1 MQIDNYFKAKGSY
14 AEFLQ
19 VITVKQRINNKCY
32 NYIYMLNKGVVVM
45 EYKLLVEEDLSKCT
59 ETFIEVFN
67 DAPWNDKWTFSQA
80 KKYLLDFY
88 QTPGFLGVLAIEND
102 EILGCILG
110 VNRVWWS
117 GDEFFINE
125 MYVKQQQ
132 QNKGIGRALLNHLI
146 KELDNN
152 KINNIV
158 LLTDRGI
165 PAEEFYK
172 KNGFEEIER
181 IIFLH
186 KNIKQSLSR

>member
-1 MQIDNYFKAKGSY
+1 MEFK
-14 AEFLQ
+14 
-19 VITVKQRINNKCY
+19 R
-32 NYIYMLNKGVVVM
+32 
-45 EYKLLVEEDLSKCT
+45 LVEGDLNKCT

-67 DAPWNDKWTFSQA
+67 HEPWNDEWIFTKA

-88 QTPGFLGVLAIEND
+88 QTPGFLGVLAVEND
-102 EILGCILG
+102 EILGFIFG
-110 VNRVWWS
+110 VHRVWWS

-125 MYVKQQQ
+125 MCVKIQQ

-146 KELDNN
+146 KELNHS
-152 KINNIV
+152 NISNII

-172 KNGFEEIER
+172 KNGFKEIER

-186 KNIKQSLSR
+186 KYIKP